1 MARIEVTEESLRAAV
16 PDPVFRHAQ
25 DLAGQVTALSTTGLQ
40 IEATVDG
47 SAVAIRIRPDTT
59 PDARCA
65 CPASPPC
72 AHAIA
77 AALAWVRAATQE
89 DTPEA
94 DTPEADDPGADD
106 PGADDPGADDPEADL
121 PALRADFDD
130 ILDELADEASECEPG
145 DEWYPDTDDL
155 EDLLDDL
162 EDLTPQTPAAA
173 ALTTHVIT
181 RIKALLATP
190 QHQGDDLPEALTR
203 AQALLPAPPPT

>member
-16 PDPVFRHAQ
+16 PDPVFRQAQ
-25 DLAGQVTALSTTGLQ
+25 DLAGKVTALSATGLL

-47 SAVAIRIRPDTT
+47 SATTIRIRPDTT
-59 PDARCA
+59 PDAHCA

-77 AALAWVRAATQE
+77 AALAWVRAATQ
-89 DTPEA
+89 D
-94 DTPEADDPGADD
+94 DDPA
-106 PGADDPGADDPEADL
+106 ADL

-130 ILDELADEASECEPG
+130 VLDELADEASECEPG

-162 EDLTPQTPAAA
+162 EDLTSQTPATA

-203 AQALLPAPPPT
+203 AQSLCPSGTNISISGILPDSPPVSDHRASPAP